1 VKSYVYG
8 DPLVPVELRDKDAGL
23 RPSHKKLLQLIDMTD
38 PVWPTT
44 AAILREMAEAGVE
57 IDEVTHGIAV
67 KVAAYRVKTAE
78 CRRQSSRRIAFV
90 SVPLASMGSIV
101 YYIRRGDLIKIG
113 FTEDPAQRFSALL
126 PDEILA
132 YEPGGRNEETFRHR
146 QFGHLQGRGENFRQA
161 PELLEHIRGVREMYG
176 DPDPAWPTVANHR
189 GNRNAAVQI
198 PDLDGGDGEMLT
210 VPALCERLQ
219 VKGGTMRYWARQG
232 KITVAGRNEYGRPL
246 YSLEQATALRDKL
259 ADRKARPRKPR
270 RQRSLTCKDYT
281 G

>member
-8 DPLVPVELRDKDAGL
+8 DPLVPVELRDNDAGL
-23 RPSHKKLLQLIDMTD
+23 RPSHRKLLQIIDMTD

-44 AAILREMAEAGVE
+44 AAILREMADAGVK
-57 IDEVTHGIAV
+57 IDEMTHEIAV
-67 KVAAYRVKTAE
+67 KVAAHRMKTADSK
-78 CRRQSSRRIAFV
+78 RQAGRRIAFV

-132 YEPGGRNEETFRHR
+132 FEPGGRNEETFRHR
-146 QFGHLQGRGENFRQA
+146 QFDHLRGRGENFRQA
-161 PELLEHIRGVREMYG
+161 LELLEHIRSVREMYG

-189 GNRNAAVQI
+189 KGREAAAQV
-198 PDLDGGDGEMLT
+198 PGPEDDGGETFTIPELS
-210 VPALCERLQ
+210 ERLE
-219 VKGGTMRYWARQG
+219 VKIGTMRAWVRIG
-232 KITVAGRNEYGRPL
+232 KLPPTGHNVYGLRV
-246 YSLEQATALRDKL
+246 YSLEQAAVLRDKL
-259 ADRKARPRKPR
+259 VARKARPRKPR
-270 RQRSLTCKDYT
+270 RQRSLTSKDYT